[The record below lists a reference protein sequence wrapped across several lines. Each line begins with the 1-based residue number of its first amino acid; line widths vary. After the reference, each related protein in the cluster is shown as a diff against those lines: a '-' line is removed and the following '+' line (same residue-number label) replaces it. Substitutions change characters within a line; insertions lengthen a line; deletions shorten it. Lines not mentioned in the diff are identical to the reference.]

1 MPTREDFLLD
11 TAYRVEIPGGIHLEA
26 QVVGPIP
33 RIFAFTID
41 LVIRGI
47 ILAAL
52 SIASIPLGLDGVG
65 GGFFLIL
72 LFVIEWLYPVLFEL
86 LARGQTPGKKLLG
99 IAVVNDDLSPVT
111 LGSSLVRNLLRT
123 VDFLPFFYLA
133 GVVTMLS
140 NRHFQRL
147 GDLAAGTLV
156 ISIAKSAQAA
166 SLEDVPPLAPV
177 TQLSR
182 SEQTAI
188 VEFLQRS
195 AHLSQPRQQELATI
209 LEGITH
215 QAGEDGV
222 ERLRRHGA
230 WYLGMR

>member
-1 MPTREDFLLD
+1 LLD
-11 TAYRVEIPGGIHLEA
+11 TRYRVEIPGGIHLEA

-33 RIFAFTID
+33 RIFAFAID
-41 LVIRGI
+41 LIIRGV
-47 ILAAL
+47 ILAVL
-52 SIASIPLGLDGVG
+52 SIASIPLGIGGVG
-65 GGFFLIL
+65 GGFFLII

-111 LGSSLVRNLLRT
+111 LGTSLIRNLLRT
-123 VDFLPFFYLA
+123 VDFLPLFYLA
-133 GVVTMLS
+133 GIVTMLT
-140 NRHFQRL
+140 NRRFQRL

-156 ISIAKSAQAA
+156 ISTSKSAQTAA
-166 SLEDVPPLAPV
+166 VEDILPLAPA

-182 SEQTAI
+182 SEQTSI

-195 AHLSQPRQQELATI
+195 SQLSQPRQQELAAI

-215 QAGEDGV
+215 QKGEDGV

-230 WYLGMR
+230 WYLGIR